1 MAGAKGKRP
10 LRHDRVD
17 LTAAIEQVRNRIA
30 DAGGDV
36 EATTLVAVTKGHGPD
51 VIRAAVA
58 AGLRDIGENFAQ
70 ELAGKA
76 DALDDATGDD
86 LRWHFVGQLQR
97 NKVRLIAH
105 QVSLWQSIDRLTV
118 GAEVAKRSPG
128 AAVLVQVNL
137 SDDPARGGAKPE
149 LVPGVVD
156 GVRDLGLDVRGLMAV
171 GPPGGTDA
179 ARAGFRAVRAMADR
193 LELPVRSLG
202 MSADLEIAVQEGS
215 TMLRIGTALFGS
227 RPRVA

>member
-1 MAGAKGKRP
+1 
-10 LRHDRVD
+10 
-17 LTAAIEQVRNRIA
+17 
-30 DAGGDV
+30 
-36 EATTLVAVTKGHGPD
+36 
-51 VIRAAVA
+51 
-58 AGLRDIGENFAQ
+58 
-70 ELAGKA
+70 
-76 DALDDATGDD
+76 
-86 LRWHFVGQLQR
+86 VGQLQR

-105 QVSLWQSIDRLTV
+105 RVSFWQSIDRLTV

-171 GPPGGTDA
+171 GPPGGADA
-179 ARAGFRAVRAMADR
+179 ARAGFRAGRAIADR

>member
-1 MAGAKGKRP
+1 
-10 LRHDRVD
+10 VD
-17 LTAAIEQVRNRIA
+17 LNAAIERVRNRIA
-30 DAGGDV
+30 DAGGDPD
-36 EATTLVAVTKGHGPD
+36 ATTLVAVTKGHGPD
-51 VIRAAVA
+51 VVRAALA
-58 AGLRDIGENFAQ
+58 AGLQDIGENYAQ
-70 ELAGKA
+70 ELVGKA
-76 DALDDATGDD
+76 DALDDERC
-86 LRWHFVGQLQR
+86 RWHFLGQLQR

-105 QVSLWQSIDRLTV
+105 RVSLWQSIDRLTA
-118 GAEVAKRSPG
+118 GAEIAKRAPG

-137 SDDPARGGAKPE
+137 SDDPGRGGAKPE
-149 LVPGVVD
+149 LVPGVVE

-171 GPPGGTDA
+171 GPPGSPDA
-179 ARAGFRAVRAMADR
+179 ARGGFRAVRAMADR

>member
-1 MAGAKGKRP
+1 
-10 LRHDRVD
+10 VD
-17 LTAAIEQVRNRIA
+17 LNAAIERVRNRIA

-36 EATTLVAVTKGHGPD
+36 EATTLVAVTKGHGPE

-70 ELAGKA
+70 ELVRKA
-76 DALDDATGDD
+76 DALDDAPGEDF
-86 LRWHFVGQLQR
+86 RWHFVGQLQR

-105 QVSLWQSIDRLTV
+105 RVSFWQSIDRLTV

-171 GPPGGTDA
+171 GPPGGADA
-179 ARAGFRAVRAMADR
+179 ARAGFRAVRAIADR